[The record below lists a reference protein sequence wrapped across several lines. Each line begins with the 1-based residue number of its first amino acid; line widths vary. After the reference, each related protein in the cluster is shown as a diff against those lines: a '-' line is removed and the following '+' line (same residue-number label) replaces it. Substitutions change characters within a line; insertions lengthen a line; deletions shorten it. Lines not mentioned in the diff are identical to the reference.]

1 MAATEDSEA
10 PGPSSWVRSY
20 SVSSQ
25 GASPLHS
32 PKVAA
37 VEVEAVQV
45 VEEEAHVPTVQVDE
59 APAAP
64 TAVEADVTAPVPP
77 PVEIEV
83 TQVDTEPAP
92 APTIAIIAE
101 EQEPPAPVEP
111 VIILSTELKEP
122 DVPIESPVWSQS
134 TVQSAFFLTPS

>member
-1 MAATEDSEA
+1 M
-10 PGPSSWVRSY
+10 RSY

-64 TAVEADVTAPVPP
+64 TAVEADVTVPVPP
-77 PVEIEV
+77 PVEVEV

-101 EQEPPAPVEP
+101 EQEPVEP

-134 TVQSAFFLTPS
+134 TIQSAFFLTPS